1 MLDASWAAEHLNVA
15 RFEFTRC
22 CFVYVCVCVSACVWH
37 CFLSVCLCLQAD
49 KTASYLCHV
58 CWSHP
63 LFLCVCVC
71 FCICLSVRLCVC
83 LSVHMSV
90 SFFHT
95 DPRFTHICL
104 SNEWV
109 NGELTRDFLIRF
121 FPIPFIMTCVVYVC
135 VCVFHTEPWFTLIC
149 LSNVWLFTGV
159 NSWVF
164 NPVFSNTVYYD
175 VCVCGVC
182 VCVCAVRSRLWLV
195 LLLIHSNCA
204 SKFAVVW
211 LRMIACSTSTLCERN
226 LCHIICWLS
235 RSFSHFPLFL
245 RRSHATEEKTA
256 HFLQKLHDTSYHVMS
271 VLIEAFDSKKK
282 NGNFVIKILISRKYS
297 GNGIF

>member
-1 MLDASWAAEHLNVA
+1 MLLDLSSPGVA
-15 RFEFTRC
+15 LC
-22 CFVYVCVCVSACVWH
+22 MCVCVCGIVS
-37 CFLSVCLCLQAD
+37 CLCVCVYRPTRRQVICVMSVD
-49 KTASYLCHV
+49 PTLC
-58 CWSHP
+58 S
-63 LFLCVCVC
+63 CVCVC

-83 LSVHMSV
+83 LSVRMSV

-135 VCVFHTEPWFTLIC
+135 VCVFHTEPWFTHIC

-164 NPVFSNTVYYD
+164 NPVFSNAVYYD
-175 VCVCGVC
+175 VCVCVVYVC
-182 VCVCAVRSRLWLV
+182 VWAVRTRLWLV

-282 NGNFVIKILISRKYS
+282 NGNFVIICRKYS

>member
-1 MLDASWAAEHLNVA
+1 MLLDLSSPGVA
-15 RFEFTRC
+15 LC
-22 CFVYVCVCVSACVWH
+22 MCVCVCLPVCGIVS
-37 CFLSVCLCLQAD
+37 CLCVCVYRPTRRQVICVMSVD
-49 KTASYLCHV
+49 PTLC
-58 CWSHP
+58 S
-63 LFLCVCVC
+63 CVCVC

-121 FPIPFIMTCVVYVC
+121 FPIPFIMTCVMYVC

-175 VCVCGVC
+175 VCVCVC
-182 VCVCAVRSRLWLV
+182 VVYVCACAVRSRLWLV

-235 RSFSHFPLFL
+235 RSFSHFPVFQ
-245 RRSHATEEKTA
+245 RRRHATEEKTA

-282 NGNFVIKILISRKYS
+282 NGNFVIKILICRKYS